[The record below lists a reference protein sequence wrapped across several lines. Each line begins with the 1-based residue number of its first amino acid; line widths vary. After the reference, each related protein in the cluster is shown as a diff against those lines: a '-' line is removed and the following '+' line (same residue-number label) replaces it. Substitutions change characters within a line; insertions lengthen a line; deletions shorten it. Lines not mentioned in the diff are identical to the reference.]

1 MAKNV
6 NQNQQTDVKKHFID
20 AEKDRVNFITVKE
33 FVKALT
39 NRSSDDARRVYLEGT
54 LAVKDYERYEVVCAI
69 CDQIIASSYFTT
81 DGQFKVDSCKK
92 YLMYVSALLNT
103 YTNIRFDESDAL
115 GDFNLLQRYGLVDVI
130 INYIPDAQVA
140 MFDSVL
146 NMKSND
152 LMTNYYEPHAFVRE
166 QVIKFAPLIHGW
178 IDSFL
183 SMAENI
189 VKEIDINKIK
199 ELVNNE
205 GNNKT

>member
-1 MAKNV
+1 MAKNM
-6 NQNQQTDVKKHFID
+6 NQNQQASVKTHFID
-20 AEKDRVNFITVKE
+20 AEKDRIKFVTVKE

-54 LAVKDYERYEVVCAI
+54 LAVKEYERYEVVCAI
-69 CDQIIASSYFTT
+69 CDQIVASSYFTA

-183 SMAENI
+183 SMAEDV
-189 VKEIDINKIK
+189 VKEIDINKVQEIVQK
-199 ELVNNE
+199 
-205 GNNKT
+205 

>member
-1 MAKNV
+1 MAKNI
-6 NQNQQTDVKKHFID
+6 NQNQQADVKKHFID
-20 AEKDRVNFITVKE
+20 AEKDRIKFITVKE

-69 CDQIIASSYFTT
+69 CDQIIASSYFTA

-130 INYIPDAQVA
+130 ISYIPEAQVT

-152 LMTNYYEPHAFVRE
+152 LMTNYYEPHAFIKE
-166 QVIKFAPLIHGW
+166 QVVKFAPLIHKW
-178 IDSFL
+178 IEGFL
-183 SMAENI
+183 DVAEDV
-189 VKEIDINKIK
+189 VKEIDINKI
-199 ELVNNE
+199 NNFIKGVDKNE
-205 GNNKT
+205 

>member
-6 NQNQQTDVKKHFID
+6 NQNQQADVKKHFID

-39 NRSSDDARRVYLEGT
+39 NRSSDDARRIYLEGA

-69 CDQIIASSYFTT
+69 CDQIIASSYFTA

-130 INYIPDAQVA
+130 ISYIPESQMAV
-140 MFDSVL
+140 FDSVL

-166 QVIKFAPLIHGW
+166 QVVKFAPLIHKW
-178 IDSFL
+178 IESFL
-183 SMAENI
+183 GATENL
-189 VKEIDINKIK
+189 VKDIDIEKVKKAIGK
-199 ELVNNE
+199 D
-205 GNNKT
+205 

>member
-1 MAKNV
+1 MAKNM
-6 NQNQQTDVKKHFID
+6 NQNQQTDVKTHFID
-20 AEKDRVNFITVKE
+20 AEKDRIKFVTVKE

-39 NRSSDDARRVYLEGT
+39 TRSSDDARRIYLEGT

-69 CDQIIASSYFTT
+69 CDQIVASSYFTG
-81 DGQFKVDSCKK
+81 DGQFKLDSCKK

-103 YTNIRFDESDAL
+103 YTNIRFDENDAL

-130 INYIPDAQVA
+130 IGYIPDAQVA

-183 SMAENI
+183 NVTENV
-189 VKEIDINKIK
+189 VKEIDMNKIK

>member
-6 NQNQQTDVKKHFID
+6 NQNQQASV
-20 AEKDRVNFITVKE
+20 TVKE

-39 NRSSDDARRVYLEGT
+39 NRSSDDARRIYLEGT
-54 LAVKDYERYEVVCAI
+54 LAVKDYERYEVVCTI
-69 CDQIIASSYFTT
+69 CDQIIASSYFTA
-81 DGQFKVDSCKK
+81 DGQFKADSCKK

-103 YTNIRFDESDAL
+103 YTNIRFDENDAL

-130 INYIPDAQVA
+130 ISYIPEVQVA

-152 LMTNYYEPHAFVRE
+152 MMTNYYEPHAFVRE
-166 QVIKFAPLIHGW
+166 QVIKFAPLVHKW

-183 SMAENI
+183 DVAEDV
-189 VKEIDINKIK
+189 VKEIDINKVQKIVQK
-199 ELVNNE
+199 
-205 GNNKT
+205 

>member
-1 MAKNV
+1 MAKNT
-6 NQNQQTDVKKHFID
+6 NQNQQADVKKHFMD

-33 FVKALT
+33 FVNNLK

-54 LAVKDYERYEVVCAI
+54 LAVKDYERYEVVCVI
-69 CDQIIASSYFTT
+69 CDQIIANSYFTA

-103 YTNIRFDESDAL
+103 YTNIKFDESDAL
-115 GDFNLLQRYGLVDVI
+115 GDFNLLQQYGLVDVI
-130 INYIPDAQVA
+130 INYIPEAQVA

-166 QVIKFAPLIHGW
+166 QVVKFAPLIHKW
-178 IDSFL
+178 IESFL
-183 SMAENI
+183 GAVEG
-189 VKEIDINKIK
+189 VVDEIDMNKVGAIIRK
-199 ELVNNE
+199 D
-205 GNNKT
+205 